1 MTCKEIGIYWT
12 SLKSEVG
19 KVTLADI
26 DQAKYNFFYHVQ
38 MFNKL

>member
-19 KVTLADI
+19 KVTLVDI
-26 DQAKYNFFYHVQ
+26 DNADNI
-38 MFNKL
+38 